1 MDRGAWWAT
10 VHAVTKSR
18 TQLSAHI
25 YSSIKLKKKS
35 LKNTILISDLSD
47 LLSWVIYF
55 SFFKFNFIF
64 WHTEQLAGS

>member
-1 MDRGAWWAT
+1 MGYSPCGHKESNT
-10 VHAVTKSR
+10 TECTHT
-18 TQLSAHI
+18 HI